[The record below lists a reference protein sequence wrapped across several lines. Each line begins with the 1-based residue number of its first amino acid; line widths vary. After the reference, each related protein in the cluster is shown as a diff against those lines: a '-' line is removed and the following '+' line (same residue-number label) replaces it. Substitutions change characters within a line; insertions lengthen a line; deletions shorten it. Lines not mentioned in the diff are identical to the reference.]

1 MMIKKNMLIVETKT
15 GLAQINLLEVS
26 ALVTHAF
33 LERLGDNE
41 RVTYIDLHIKS
52 GTIFTT
58 EQLDENDI
66 DAIESA
72 WWDLNES

>member
-1 MMIKKNMLIVETKT
+1 MMIKKNMLIAETKT

-41 RVTYIDLHIKS
+41 RVRYIDLQMKS
-52 GTIFTT
+52 ETIFTT
-58 EQLDENDI
+58 EQMDENDI
-66 DAIESA
+66 DAVESA